1 INPGRRKGDVQMKV
15 YGITGGAGTGKS
27 EVIKMLQQ
35 NFGGCV
41 IMSDEVARELMQ
53 KGNISYQLIVEY
65 FGRDILMDDGEID
78 RKKLADHVFNNKE
91 ALEKLN
97 SMTHPY
103 VKDEI
108 RKLIAEAEASGEC
121 RFVALESAILL
132 ECGYEDICDEFWYVY
147 TKPEIRRQR
156 MKETRNYSDEKVDS
170 VMRNQQPDEVFFE
183 QCSFVIKNNTTLS
196 DVYAQLKKKLD
207 QQ

>member
-1 INPGRRKGDVQMKV
+1 MKV

-53 KGNISYQLIVEY
+53 KGNLSYQLIVEY
-65 FGRDILMDDGEID
+65 FGSDILMDDGEID

-196 DVYAQLKKKLD
+196 DVYAQLKEKLD

>member
-1 INPGRRKGDVQMKV
+1 MKV

-183 QCSFVIKNNTTLS
+183 LCSFVIKNNTTLS
-196 DVYAQLKKKLD
+196 DVYAQLKEKLD

>member
-1 INPGRRKGDVQMKV
+1 MKV

-183 QCSFVIKNNTTLS
+183 QCSFMIKNNTTLS
-196 DVYAQLKKKLD
+196 DVYAQLKEKLD

>member
-1 INPGRRKGDVQMKV
+1 MKV

-78 RKKLADHVFNNKE
+78 RKNLADHVFNNKE

-156 MKETRNYSDEKVDS
+156 MKENRNYSDEKVDA
-170 VMRNQQPDEVFFE
+170 VMRNQQPDEVFFDK
-183 QCSFVIKNNTTLS
+183 CAFVIENNTTL
-196 DVYAQLKKKLD
+196 DAVREQLKKKLV
-207 QQ
+207 

>member
-1 INPGRRKGDVQMKV
+1 MKV

-27 EVIKMLQQ
+27 EVIKMLQE

-97 SMTHPY
+97 SMTRPY

-170 VMRNQQPDEVFFE
+170 VMRNQQPDEVFFK
-183 QCSFVIKNNTTLS
+183 QCSFVIENNTTLS
-196 DVYAQLKKKLD
+196 DVYDQLKEKLD

>member
-1 INPGRRKGDVQMKV
+1 MKV

-53 KGNISYQLIVEY
+53 KGNISSQLIVEY
-65 FGRDILMDDGEID
+65 LGRDLLMDDGEID

>member
-1 INPGRRKGDVQMKV
+1 MKV
-15 YGITGGAGTGKS
+15 YGITDGAGTGKS

-196 DVYAQLKKKLD
+196 DVYAQLKEKLD

>member
-1 INPGRRKGDVQMKV
+1 MKV

-103 VKDEI
+103 VKEEI

-156 MKETRNYSDEKVDS
+156 MNETRNYSDEKVDS

-196 DVYAQLKKKLD
+196 DVYAQLKEKLD

>member
-1 INPGRRKGDVQMKV
+1 MKV

-207 QQ
+207 QK

>member
-1 INPGRRKGDVQMKV
+1 MKV

-53 KGNISYQLIVEY
+53 KGNISYQLTVEY

-103 VKDEI
+103 VKEEI

-196 DVYAQLKKKLD
+196 DVYAQLKEKLD

>member
-1 INPGRRKGDVQMKV
+1 MKV

-78 RKKLADHVFNNKE
+78 RKKLAEHVFNNKE

-196 DVYAQLKKKLD
+196 DVYAQLKEKLD

>member
-1 INPGRRKGDVQMKV
+1 MKV

-183 QCSFVIKNNTTLS
+183 QCSFVIENNTTLS
-196 DVYAQLKKKLD
+196 DVYDQLKEKLD

>member
-1 INPGRRKGDVQMKV
+1 MKV

-27 EVIKMLQQ
+27 EVIKMLQE

-196 DVYAQLKKKLD
+196 DVYDQLKEKLD
-207 QQ
+207 QQLMHE

>member
-1 INPGRRKGDVQMKV
+1 MKV

-41 IMSDEVARELMQ
+41 SMSDEVARELMQ

-103 VKDEI
+103 VKNEI

-196 DVYAQLKKKLD
+196 DVYAQLKEKLD

>member
-1 INPGRRKGDVQMKV
+1 MKV

-53 KGNISYQLIVEY
+53 KGNISYQLVVEY

-103 VKDEI
+103 VKEEI

-196 DVYAQLKKKLD
+196 DVYAQLKEKLD

>member
-1 INPGRRKGDVQMKV
+1 MKV

-65 FGRDILMDDGEID
+65 FGRDILRDDGEID
-78 RKKLADHVFNNKE
+78 RKKLADYVFNNKE

-170 VMRNQQPDEVFFE
+170 VMRNQQPDEAFFE

-196 DVYAQLKKKLD
+196 DVYAQLKEKLE

>member
-1 INPGRRKGDVQMKV
+1 MKV

-27 EVIKMLQQ
+27 EVIKMLQE

-78 RKKLADHVFNNKE
+78 RKKLADYVFNNKE

-196 DVYAQLKKKLD
+196 DVYAQLKEKLD

>member
-1 INPGRRKGDVQMKV
+1 MKV

-97 SMTHPY
+97 SITHPY

-196 DVYAQLKKKLD
+196 DVYVQLKEKLD

>member
-1 INPGRRKGDVQMKV
+1 MKV

-27 EVIKMLQQ
+27 EVIKMLQE

-170 VMRNQQPDEVFFE
+170 VMSKQQPDGVLFT
-183 QCSFVIKNNTTLS
+183 QCSCVIKNNTTLS
-196 DVYAQLKKKLD
+196 DVYDQLKE
-207 QQ
+207 

>member
-1 INPGRRKGDVQMKV
+1 MKV

-27 EVIKMLQQ
+27 EVIKMLQE

-170 VMRNQQPDEVFFE
+170 VMRNQQLDEVFFE
-183 QCSFVIKNNTTLS
+183 QCSFVIENNTTLS
-196 DVYAQLKKKLD
+196 DVYDQLKEKLA

>member
-1 INPGRRKGDVQMKV
+1 MKV

-27 EVIKMLQQ
+27 EVIKMLQE

-65 FGRDILMDDGEID
+65 FGRDILMDDGKID

-170 VMRNQQPDEVFFE
+170 VMRNQQPDEVFFK

-196 DVYAQLKKKLD
+196 DVYAQLKEKLD

>member
-1 INPGRRKGDVQMKV
+1 MKV

-27 EVIKMLQQ
+27 EVIKMLQEY
-35 NFGGCV
+35 FGGCV

-170 VMRNQQPDEVFFE
+170 VMRNQQPDEVFFK
-183 QCSFVIKNNTTLS
+183 QCSFVIENNTTLS
-196 DVYAQLKKKLD
+196 DVYDQLKEKLD

>member
-1 INPGRRKGDVQMKV
+1 MKV

-170 VMRNQQPDEVFFE
+170 VMRNQQPDEVIFE
-183 QCSFVIKNNTTLS
+183 QCSIVIKNNTTLS
-196 DVYAQLKKKLD
+196 DVYAQLKEKLD

>member
-1 INPGRRKGDVQMKV
+1 MKV

-27 EVIKMLQQ
+27 EVIKMLQE

-156 MKETRNYSDEKVDS
+156 MKENRNYSDEKVDA
-170 VMRNQQPDEVFFE
+170 VMRNQQPDEVFFDK
-183 QCSFVIKNNTTLS
+183 CAFVIENNTTL
-196 DVYAQLKKKLD
+196 DAVREQLKKKLV
-207 QQ
+207 

>member
-1 INPGRRKGDVQMKV
+1 MKV

-196 DVYAQLKKKLD
+196 DVYAQLKEKLD
-207 QQ
+207 

>member
-1 INPGRRKGDVQMKV
+1 MKV

-27 EVIKMLQQ
+27 EVIKMLQE

-53 KGNISYQLIVEY
+53 KGNISYQLIVVY

-196 DVYAQLKKKLD
+196 DVYAQLKEKLD

>member
-1 INPGRRKGDVQMKV
+1 MKV

-156 MKETRNYSDEKVDS
+156 MKETMNYSDEKVDS

-196 DVYAQLKKKLD
+196 DVYAQLKEKLE

>member
-1 INPGRRKGDVQMKV
+1 MKV

-27 EVIKMLQQ
+27 EVIKMLQE

-78 RKKLADHVFNNKE
+78 RKKLADHVFNNKK

-97 SMTHPY
+97 NMTHPY

-183 QCSFVIKNNTTLS
+183 QCSFVIENNTTLS
-196 DVYAQLKKKLD
+196 DVYDQLKEKLD

>member
-1 INPGRRKGDVQMKV
+1 MKV

-27 EVIKMLQQ
+27 EVIKMVQQ

-196 DVYAQLKKKLD
+196 DVYAQLKEKLE

>member
-1 INPGRRKGDVQMKV
+1 MKV

-27 EVIKMLQQ
+27 EVIKMLQE

-147 TKPEIRRQR
+147 TKPDIRRQR

-196 DVYAQLKKKLD
+196 DVYAQLKEKLD

>member
-1 INPGRRKGDVQMKV
+1 MKV

-27 EVIKMLQQ
+27 EVIKMLQE

-65 FGRDILMDDGEID
+65 FGRDILMDDCEID

-196 DVYAQLKKKLD
+196 DVYAQLKEKLD

>member
-1 INPGRRKGDVQMKV
+1 MKV

-103 VKDEI
+103 VKEEI

-147 TKPEIRRQR
+147 TKPGIRRQR

-196 DVYAQLKKKLD
+196 DVYAQLKEKLD

>member
-1 INPGRRKGDVQMKV
+1 MKV

-27 EVIKMLQQ
+27 EVIKMLQE

-65 FGRDILMDDGEID
+65 FGRDILKDDGEID

-196 DVYAQLKKKLD
+196 DVYAQLKEKLD

>member
-1 INPGRRKGDVQMKV
+1 MKV

-35 NFGGCV
+35 NFGGYV

-196 DVYAQLKKKLD
+196 DVYAQLKEKLD